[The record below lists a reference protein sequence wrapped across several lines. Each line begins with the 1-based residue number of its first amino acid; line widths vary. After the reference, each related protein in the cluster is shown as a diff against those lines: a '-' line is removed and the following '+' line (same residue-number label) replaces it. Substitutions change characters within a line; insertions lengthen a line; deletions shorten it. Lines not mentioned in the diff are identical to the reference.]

1 MRFAPQR
8 RDIFGHWNF
17 EKCSRPGV
25 VWAFSLANVL
35 RATVFGH
42 WNFKNCSNSEVFW
55 AFSLAKALRAT
66 APCHFWTLELQKM
79 LRTWG
84 GLGIFTCKCASR
96 HSAVPFLDIGT
107 SKNAPEPEV
116 VWAFSLAN
124 VLRATAACHFSF
136 LCWTATSAPAALAS
150 LLFEHPEPPN
160 IEKSQRFVTS
170 VTFGA
175 CVSSFW
181 WLNVRVDL
189 LSSYLTSLAC
199 FSTVHIVGN

>member
-1 MRFAPQR
+1 MRALYVLTCKCAPRRSCVTFLDIVTSKIALNPWVFQHVDLQMRFAPQR

-66 APCHFWTLELQKM
+66 A
-79 LRTWG
+79 
-84 GLGIFTCKCASR
+84 
-96 HSAVPFLDIGT
+96 
-107 SKNAPEPEV
+107 
-116 VWAFSLAN
+116 
-124 VLRATAACHFSF
+124 ACHFSF

-150 LLFEHPEPPN
+150 LYFSN
-160 IEKSQRFVTS
+160 IRNHESLKNHSDS
-170 VTFGA
+170 
-175 CVSSFW
+175 
-181 WLNVRVDL
+181 WLP
-189 LSSYLTSLAC
+189 
-199 FSTVHIVGN
+199 